1 MRWRLHTLALLL
13 TALAPRFAGAQVV
26 RGTVREAVSG
36 TPLAGV
42 VVSIH
47 RSPPGTV
54 APPLAATLT
63 NAQGQYA
70 LAAGDTGRF
79 IATAKRIGVRQFES
93 ATFTLVSGE
102 TRQLDVTLDA
112 VRYDYALPKVTVSAA
127 TPCRARPEDRARIAS
142 LWEEAR
148 AAITASEL
156 SLRERLFRATITRY
170 QRELE
175 PRRLVTRT
183 ETRNTR
189 RGVTEHAF
197 VSVAA
202 ESLAAHGYARMLPG
216 DVLEYFAPDERVLL
230 SESFVRDH
238 CFGLARDGRAGE
250 VGITFEPVRH
260 RRESDIAGTI
270 WLDARTYELRRIAFA
285 YTDFPAPVRD
295 PRIGGEVHFARL
307 ASGAWHVS
315 RWFMRVPRVELQRE
329 TSGTPRTG
337 RVVVDRPVIV
347 AFLEDGGTA
356 VSDDARDA
364 VHTASLSGRVVDS
377 VAAPLRDARVSLSG
391 LGLSTLSRGDGSFR
405 IDRIPAGN
413 YTLQVEHPDYARLG
427 LVAAEQV
434 LIIEEGKSSMT
445 LVQAL
450 RTSQI
455 LRQLCGYEQAPDSIA
470 NLRLLVSPIP
480 APSPRRVLH
489 LSWPSRAVLVGDV
502 VRVRTLAVD
511 LPVDAAGGV
520 TACGLPRQARLHV
533 EERDAAGTLLRQW
546 DLTTPAVGFAVVELR
561 ER

>member
-1 MRWRLHTLALLL
+1 MRWRPHALALLL
-13 TALAPRFAGAQVV
+13 AALAPRFAVAQVV
-26 RGTVREAVSG
+26 RGTVREAGSG
-36 TPLAGV
+36 VPLAGV
-42 VVSIH
+42 VVSIY
-47 RSPPGTV
+47 RSPPGT
-54 APPLAATLT
+54 ASPPLAATLT
-63 NAQGQYA
+63 DAEGHYA
-70 LAAGDTGRF
+70 LSAGVAGPF
-79 IATAKRIGVRQFES
+79 VATAKRIGVRQFES
-93 ATFTLVSGE
+93 ATFGLALGE

-112 VRYDYALPKVTVSAA
+112 VRYDYTLPAVTVSGA
-127 TPCRARPEDRARIAS
+127 TPCRASPEDRTRIAS

-156 SLRERLFRATITRY
+156 SLRDRLFRATITRY

-175 PRRLVTRT
+175 PRRLVTRS

-189 RGVTEHAF
+189 SGVTEHAF

-202 ESLAAHGYARMLPG
+202 ESLAAHGYARVLPG

-230 SESFVRDH
+230 SEAFVRDH
-238 CFGLARDGRAGE
+238 CFGLARDGRASE
-250 VGITFEPVRH
+250 VGITFEPVRQ
-260 RRESDIAGTI
+260 RRASDIEGTI
-270 WLDARTYELRRIAFA
+270 WLDARTYELRRVAFA
-285 YTDFPAPVRD
+285 YTNFPAPVRD

-315 RWFMRVPRVELQRE
+315 RWFMRIPRIEVQRE

-347 AFLEDGGTA
+347 AFVEDGGTA

-364 VHTASLSGRVVDS
+364 VHMASLSGRVVDS
-377 VAAPLRDARVSLSG
+377 AASPLRDARVSLSG
-391 LGLSTLSRGDGSFR
+391 LALATVSRGDGSFR
-405 IDRIPAGN
+405 LDRIPAGN

-434 LIIEEGKSSMT
+434 LTIEEGKASLT

-455 LRQLCGYEQAPDSIA
+455 LRQLCGYDQVPDSLA
-470 NLRLLVSPIP
+470 SLRLLVSPMP
-480 APSPRRVLH
+480 DAPPRRVLH
-489 LSWPSRAVLVGDV
+489 LSWPSRTVLVGDV
-502 VRVRTLAVD
+502 VRTRTLGVD

-520 TACGLPRQARLHV
+520 TMCDLPRHVRLHV

-546 DLTTPAVGFAVVELR
+546 DVTPPAVGFAVIELR